1 MISILGMAGGFI
13 LSKWAKPPKI
23 SLLLNVSMW
32 ICSVIVQFVL
42 VFGTGVGALS
52 APKTAIYVSVS
63 HAAWGLSLLWM
74 VISCYWG
81 LAPPINKLL
90 SYRAFLPLSR
100 LTYCT
105 YLLHPMIMVITSFR
119 MEAPFHL
126 QHVLIVSRREGISV
140 RDKSELNRM
149 WNINRLYASSF
160 QLTAFLGNAII
171 AFLVALIV
179 SLLFEAPVIRVLK
192 LIFRK

>member
-1 MISILGMAGGFI
+1 MIGGFI
-13 LSKWAKPPKI
+13 LSKWAKAPKV
-23 SLLLNVSMW
+23 SFLLNITLW
-32 ICSVIVQFVL
+32 ICSIVVQFLL
-42 VFGTGVGALS
+42 VFGTWDGTLNV
-52 APKTAIYVSVS
+52 PQTAIYVSVG
-63 HAAWGLSLLWM
+63 HAAWGLSLMWM
-74 VISCYWG
+74 VMSCYWG
-81 LAPPINKLL
+81 LAQPVNKLL

-126 QHVLIVSRREGISV
+126 QHVLIVSIC
-140 RDKSELNRM
+140 M
-149 WNINRLYASSF
+149 INYVMQCFNPHLHIF

-171 AFLVALIV
+171 AFLVALV
-179 SLLFEAPVIRVLK
+179 ASLLYEAPVIRILK